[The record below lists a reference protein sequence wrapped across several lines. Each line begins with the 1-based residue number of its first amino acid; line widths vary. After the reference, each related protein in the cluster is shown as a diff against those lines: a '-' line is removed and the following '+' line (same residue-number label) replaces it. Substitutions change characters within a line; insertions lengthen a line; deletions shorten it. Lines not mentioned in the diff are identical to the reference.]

1 MKTLHAIILAVFF
14 STCFQ
19 QVAFTQ
25 ETDAYGYNMQSLRPI
40 HHDDQFFRKS
50 LWLRLDLKEKQNKAL
65 MAKNNEI
72 TKVIIEAVKA
82 GILRPFNNDSLATRM
97 SQEQFLQNITI
108 PNSSIDDE
116 DILMGMTEE
125 GEDPWNPEENTNTTS
140 AAAME
145 YFPKDFTIL
154 ELKEDLIFDKKR
166 AKMYHDIQAISIYL
180 PAEKNPTGIEK
191 LVASFSYKELVENVF
206 RDNPDAVW
214 FNNQNPKEHRNLE
227 EAFELRL
234 FAGHLTKFAN
244 SEDNMVEDIY
254 GSGKSA
260 LVMSQQLE
268 HGLVEYESELWEN

>member
-1 MKTLHAIILAVFF
+1 
-14 STCFQ
+14 
-19 QVAFTQ
+19 
-25 ETDAYGYNMQSLRPI
+25 
-40 HHDDQFFRKS
+40 
-50 LWLRLDLKEKQNKAL
+50 
-65 MAKNNEI
+65 
-72 TKVIIEAVKA
+72 
-82 GILRPFNNDSLATRM
+82 
-97 SQEQFLQNITI
+97 
-108 PNSSIDDE
+108 
-116 DILMGMTEE
+116 
-125 GEDPWNPEENTNTTS
+125 
-140 AAAME
+140 
-145 YFPKDFTIL
+145 
-154 ELKEDLIFDKKR
+154 
-166 AKMYHDIQAISIYL
+166 MYHDIQAISIYL

-268 HGLVEYESELWEN
+268 HGLVEYESELWEH